1 MDFLTI
7 PVSASNGRRVP
18 RLAAMVVGIDDFRG
32 SSHGTP
38 SSITEAPNT
47 DRSATGE
54 SVCHCGH
61 ALTTCPGCTSGRCL
75 ACDPY
80 SSDDC
85 RYRDL

>member
-1 MDFLTI
+1 LT
-7 PVSASNGRRVP
+7 A
-18 RLAAMVVGIDDFRG
+18 LAGIHDFRR

-38 SSITEAPNT
+38 TPITEALNI
-47 DRSATGE
+47 DRAVVGR

-61 ALTTCPGCTSGRCL
+61 ALTTCVGCESGRCL

>member
-1 MDFLTI
+1 MNLW
-7 PVSASNGRRVP
+7 PLSASASNGRGLP
-18 RLAAMVVGIDDFRG
+18 QLTALAEIHDFRSDSRG
-32 SSHGTP
+32 AP
-38 SSITEAPNT
+38 ASITEALNI
-47 DRSATGE
+47 DRAAVGR

-61 ALTTCPGCTSGRCL
+61 ALTTCPGCESGRCL